1 MTQPVRQPSLAPT
14 RKIAAT
20 GITGL
25 VATVLVL
32 VADAFGYELD
42 PALAAALVGA
52 AAFVVGYLTKSK
64 APTFEDGARNLG
76 VPPPTRLRRDRGDD

>member
-14 RKIAAT
+14 RKMTATGVAGTAAT
-20 GITGL
+20 I
-25 VATVLVL
+25 LVL

-52 AAFVVGYLTKSK
+52 TAFVVGYFTKSK

-76 VPPPTRLRRDRGDD
+76 APPPTRLRRDRGDD

>member
-1 MTQPVRQPSLAPT
+1 MTRLTSQPSLAPT
-14 RKIAAT
+14 RKVAAT
-20 GITGL
+20 GITGT

-52 AAFVVGYLTKSK
+52 AAFVVGYFTKSK
-64 APTFEDGARNLG
+64 ASTFEDGARNLG
-76 VPPPTRLRRDRGDD
+76 APPPTRLRRDRGDD